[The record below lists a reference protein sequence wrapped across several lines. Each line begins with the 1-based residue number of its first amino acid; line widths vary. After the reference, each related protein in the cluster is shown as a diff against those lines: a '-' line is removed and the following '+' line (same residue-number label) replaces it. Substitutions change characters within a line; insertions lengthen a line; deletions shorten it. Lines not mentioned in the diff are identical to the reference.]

1 MNHLR
6 LLRSCAFLASVVT
19 ISAGVNAQIA
29 IAPAATVPNPR
40 AMLDLSNDVTRGF
53 LAPRVVFAE
62 RPTAPVN
69 SLFIFQTDSVSGAP
83 RGFYYYDATI
93 PQWSH
98 VANGPGWKLGG
109 NSGTNPAVDFIG
121 TSVGSAQPLAIRT
134 NGVQRALLNTTG
146 QFQLGDVPLQAPTER
161 LDVKGG
167 VRITGTS
174 AVAAT
179 EGAIR
184 YNATTGAHEGY
195 VNNPL
200 VAPAGQI
207 QYVGWYQLENAF
219 KVRVKQKYQS
229 VPVIS
234 CQYPAPIGVP
244 AGGFAGSWPVIDVNG
259 AGGNPSSAATLET
272 PYSMFWEDG
281 RHQYL
286 YLSQDLINLN
296 VCPNTDVKGIAFQ
309 TAAAGVASGSVGGVR
324 NWRISMKNT
333 TTSTLNDFDYTGLQL
348 TSSGPGPYLPVNGWN
363 SHVFNVSNWQW
374 IGPGFNMLVE
384 FGFDNQDWVGCNDT
398 PVNYETTAYNATAGA
413 RCDACGNVFNNF
425 NATCVWNAATCGAG
439 SAGIPNV
446 LCPNTINT
454 VVPGGIGPA
463 PGVLYPGVPWNAIG
477 PDATHVQ
484 CQGWGHTPGPQLT
497 FAQFGSPTCDC
508 TIQYTAAVGVTAR
521 RPLLKFDAQVNGI
534 GISYPNGNYLLSQKG
549 VMIGD
554 YATWAN
560 SALYVAPNYQHK
572 GPGTISARSSVWG
585 GAVLLSDHVFD
596 KYYDGVTKLEDAK
609 QAMGYKHY
617 PLKEMANYVEQ
628 EHHLPTIGG
637 REDWE
642 KTGQFSVD
650 QLTNQLWVTVE
661 TQSLYI
667 KELNDRMTALQNYLV
682 EKRLKDLKK

>member
-53 LAPRVVFAE
+53 LAPRVTFAQ
-62 RPTAPVN
+62 RPPAPVN
-69 SLFIFQTDSVSGAP
+69 SLFIFQTDSDAVTGAP

-184 YNATTGAHEGY
+184 YNAATGAHEGY

-234 CQYPAPIGVP
+234 CQYPAPIVVP
-244 AGGFAGSWPVIDVNG
+244 AGATAGSWPVIDVNG
-259 AGGNPSSAATLET
+259 RCNPSTAATLET
-272 PYSMFWEDG
+272 PFSMFWEDG

-296 VCPNTDVKGIAFQ
+296 VCPNTNVRGISFQATANGSAF
-309 TAAAGVASGSVGGVR
+309 GMR
-324 NWRISMKNT
+324 NIRINMKNEPT
-333 TTSTLNDFDYTGLQL
+333 NNLTDFVYAGLQL
-348 TSSGPGPYLPVNGWN
+348 HSTPSS
-363 SHVFNVSNWQW
+363 SNVRT
-374 IGPGFNMLVE
+374 GERLE
-384 FGFDNQDWVGCNDT
+384 FI
-398 PVNYETTAYNATAGA
+398 
-413 RCDACGNVFNNF
+413 R
-425 NATCVWNAATCGAG
+425 
-439 SAGIPNV
+439 
-446 LCPNTINT
+446 
-454 VVPGGIGPA
+454 
-463 PGVLYPGVPWNAIG
+463 
-477 PDATHVQ
+477 VQ
-484 CQGWGHTPGPQLT
+484 HQ
-497 FAQFGSPTCDC
+497 
-508 TIQYTAAVGVTAR
+508 
-521 RPLLKFDAQVNGI
+521 
-534 GISYPNGNYLLSQKG
+534 
-549 VMIGD
+549 
-554 YATWAN
+554 
-560 SALYVAPNYQHK
+560 
-572 GPGTISARSSVWG
+572 
-585 GAVLLSDHVFD
+585 
-596 KYYDGVTKLEDAK
+596 
-609 QAMGYKHY
+609 
-617 PLKEMANYVEQ
+617 
-628 EHHLPTIGG
+628 
-637 REDWE
+637 
-642 KTGQFSVD
+642 
-650 QLTNQLWVTVE
+650 
-661 TQSLYI
+661 
-667 KELNDRMTALQNYLV
+667 
-682 EKRLKDLKK
+682 